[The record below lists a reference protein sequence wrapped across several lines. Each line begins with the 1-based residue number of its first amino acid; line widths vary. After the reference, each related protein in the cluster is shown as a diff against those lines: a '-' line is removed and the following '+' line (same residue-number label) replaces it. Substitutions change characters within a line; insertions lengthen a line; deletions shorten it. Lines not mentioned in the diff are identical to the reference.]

1 MSPIPY
7 LTLAIGSAIIG
18 GGIVGLGLV
27 ALWFVASVLGA
38 WFIPRPKA
46 DGRFLPEVLD

>member
-7 LTLAIGSAIIG
+7 LLLAIGSFIIG
-18 GGIVGLGLV
+18 AGLFGLGLV

-38 WFIPRPKA
+38 WFIPRRKA